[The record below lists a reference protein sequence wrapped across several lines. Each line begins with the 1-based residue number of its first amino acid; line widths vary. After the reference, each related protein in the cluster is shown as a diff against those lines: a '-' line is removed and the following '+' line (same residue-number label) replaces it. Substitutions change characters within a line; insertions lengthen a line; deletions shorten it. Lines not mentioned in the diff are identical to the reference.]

1 MKWIG
6 QHIYDLVSRF
16 RDDVYLEDISSGTI
30 ASGGN
35 LGLDSN
41 NKIVKQSDTGI
52 TDLHGAGVD
61 GSNNQV
67 LTDDGDGTVTS
78 ESALTFSGNSLATTQ
93 TLDTSISVPNAAI
106 QIDANY
112 SGNAAQ
118 NSTGLWLDFDRTV
131 AGSGTAVHDDIGIN
145 LDVTSASL
153 GTSSLK
159 GMDIDVVGATSGTST
174 AYGID
179 INVSG
184 ADTNYALITSGGNVG
199 IGTTAPVS
207 LLHVN
212 IEADLGASVG
222 DLQDFITL
230 SGDDA
235 NNDSLT
241 TSLIRSSTTN
251 SGSQWTSS
259 QWRMQRKI
267 DATWSSWINFGGEEG
282 SGSHSHGLSFGV
294 GSSTGDALGVDE
306 AMRIESNGNVGIGAS
321 SPNKLLHLQS
331 STGGMPDVLIDNVS
345 TVQQNGGALIFQNAD
360 TNDFL
365 VDDKI
370 VGEIVAKAYDITDG
384 DYLNTGRI
392 AFRTDG
398 LGANNDIDGRIDFE
412 VGAGNNVLTTAMVIK
427 SDGAVGIGD
436 TSPVAGTGHLTIKGL
451 TVNPLTITPTSDG
464 SGTGT
469 IPAGASLV
477 KVNSSDAAHI
487 AVLPAIVVGYTV
499 RLISMGTGFELATE
513 LAEDSHGINGNGGSG
528 YSSTIG
534 TFDVIDCTCVSSNRW
549 VCTQIN
555 GAGVQSAVEVNH

>member
-131 AGSGTAVHDDIGIN
+131 AGSGTAAHDDIGIN

-199 IGTTAPVS
+199 IGITAPTAP
-207 LLHVN
+207 LHVVRTT
-212 IEADLGASVG
+212 EATATAVTNNRYGVKITGDDSGTDGESSFLFLGA
-222 DLQDFITL
+222 T
-230 SGDDA
+230 SGVSRGA
-235 NNDSLT
+235 Y
-241 TSLIRSSTTN
+241 IAAERQN
-251 SGSQWTSS
+251 SGNAHDLIFANSDNSAQPT
-259 QWRMQRKI
+259 
-267 DATWSSWINFGGEEG
+267 
-282 SGSHSHGLSFGV
+282 
-294 GSSTGDALGVDE
+294 E
-306 AMRIESNGNVGIGAS
+306 AMRIDHDGNVGIGTN
-321 SPNKLLHLQS
+321 SPSKLLHLKS
-331 STGGMPDVLIDNVS
+331 STGGMPDILIDNVS
-345 TVQQNGGALIFQNAD
+345 TSQQTGGALVFQNAD
-360 TNDFL
+360 TDTFL
-365 VDDKI
+365 GDDKV
-370 VGEIVAKAYDITDG
+370 VGEIVAKAYDITDEN
-384 DYLNTGRI
+384 YLNTGRI

-398 LGANNDIDGRIDFE
+398 LGANNDIDGRIDFD
-412 VGAGNNVLTTAMVIK
+412 VGSGNNVLTTAMVIK

-436 TSPVAGTGHLTIKGL
+436 TSPVAGAGNLTIKGL
-451 TVNPLTITPTSDG
+451 TVNPLSITPTSG
-464 SGTGT
+464 GVA

-477 KVNSSDAAHI
+477 KVLAPSDAAFI
-487 AVLPAIVVGYTV
+487 VVLPAIVVGYTV
-499 RLISMGTGFELATE
+499 RLISAGTGFELAT
-513 LAEDSHGINGNGGSG
+513 ASPASHGINGNGGSG

-534 TFDVIDCTCVSSNRW
+534 TFDIIDCTCVSSTRW
-549 VCTQIN
+549 ACTQIT
-555 GAGVQSAVEVNH
+555 AVGVQSAVEVNH